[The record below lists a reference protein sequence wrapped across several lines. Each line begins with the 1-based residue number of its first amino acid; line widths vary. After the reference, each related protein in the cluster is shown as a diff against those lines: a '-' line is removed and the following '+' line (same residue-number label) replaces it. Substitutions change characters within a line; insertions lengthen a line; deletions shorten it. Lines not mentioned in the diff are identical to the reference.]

1 MKIKN
6 IKLKRLR
13 AIQYTAVG
21 FLITV
26 GIVNYLDRSVL
37 SIVNC
42 TISADLNLSVSQMGL
57 LILAFSLS
65 YAIAQLPV
73 GGLLDRFGARLVL
86 SVSMFV

>member
-1 MKIKN
+1 MN
-6 IKLKRLR
+6 KLKRLR

-21 FLITV
+21 FFITV

-73 GGLLDRFGARLVL
+73 G
-86 SVSMFV
+86 